1 MVAVFSAI
9 WLGGV
14 TAVIFTRFRLYYAL
28 LLGPADASAA
38 IRGATICSAF
48 CWTGVVLAFVA
59 AFALGKYAARAAMS
73 LSLGLALFVALGFIY
88 MLVGAVRGPVEPAH
102 AIGVSAILA
111 ATFWNPIFCLAFIAC
126 LLAGIAIV
134 GPHPTPVP

>member
-1 MVAVFSAI
+1 MVAVFSAV

-14 TAVIFTRFRLYYAL
+14 TAVIFTLFRLYYAL

-38 IRGATICSAF
+38 IRGATISSPLY
-48 CWTGVVLAFVA
+48 WTVALAFVA

-88 MLVGAVRGPVEPAH
+88 MLASAVRGPVEPGH

-111 ATFWNPIFCLAFIAC
+111 ATFWNPLFYLAFIGC
-126 LLAGIAIV
+126 LLVGIAIV
-134 GPHPTPVP
+134 GSRPTPVP

>member
-1 MVAVFSAI
+1 MVAVFSAV

-14 TAVIFTRFRLYYAL
+14 TAVIFTLVRLYNAL

-38 IRGATICSAF
+38 IRGATISSPLY
-48 CWTGVVLAFVA
+48 WTGVVLAFMA

-88 MLVGAVRGPVEPAH
+88 MLVAAVRPVEPGH

-111 ATFWNPIFCLAFIAC
+111 ATFWNQIFYLAFIGC
-126 LLAGIAIV
+126 LLAV
-134 GPHPTPVP
+134 LPS